1 MSDQQHNALQQE
13 LLMLVREAVA
23 AYSPTYR
30 EGPATAMFERA
41 ARARGLSVTHQEVDA
56 GRFNLILSAGV
67 DPPAV
72 LFVGHVDTVA
82 GSGQVR
88 TSLDDGCL
96 YGLGTCDMKGA
107 CVSMLLAL
115 ASVRDEL
122 ARAGQGAALALVV
135 GEEEYGDGVETL
147 CREYA
152 IPDLVIVGEPSSLR
166 PCLSHAGYYE
176 ARLTSHG
183 EKRHS
188 AVSESGVNAVRAIME
203 WTQNIIDQASAIE
216 GLSVVPRR
224 IEGGSNQ
231 FVVPDSCEIV
241 IDLHL
246 PPQFALT
253 RVEALF
259 ERSRP
264 DGYEPSR
271 LRWSREYASE
281 GYVIDPELKAVQSL
295 KNAVESQGA
304 AWNPAVFCSH
314 SDASVLAKHA
324 RAAIVCGPG
333 ALEFAHSHNEHVPV
347 EELVQSFYLYR
358 EIAREAAG
366 LTRTTDA

>member
-1 MSDQQHNALQQE
+1 
-13 LLMLVREAVA
+13 MLVREAVA
-23 AYSPTYR
+23 AYSPTYL

-41 ARARGLSVTHQEVDA
+41 ARARGLSVSHQQVDA
-56 GRFNLILSAGV
+56 GRFNLIVSAGV
-67 DPPAV
+67 EPPSV

-88 TSLDDGCL
+88 TSLDNGCL

-115 ASVRDEL
+115 ASVADEL
-122 ARAGQGAALALVV
+122 ARAGRGAALALVV
-135 GEEEYGDGVETL
+135 GEEEYGDGVEAL
-147 CREYA
+147 CREYDL
-152 IPDLVIVGEPSSLR
+152 PELVIVGEPSSLK
-166 PCLSHAGYYE
+166 PCLSHFGYYE
-176 ARLTSHG
+176 AKLSAHG

-188 AVSESGVNAVRAIME
+188 AVSQTGVNAVRAIME
-203 WTQNIIDQASAIE
+203 WTQNLLDQACDIE

-241 IDLHL
+241 VDLHL
-246 PPQFALT
+246 PPRLELA
-253 RVEALF
+253 RVDALF
-259 ERSRP
+259 NIARP
-264 DGYEPSR
+264 EGYEPSR
-271 LRWSREYASE
+271 LRWSREYATE
-281 GYVIDPELKAVQSL
+281 GYVVDPELDALGALKA
-295 KNAVESQGA
+295 AVESQGA
-304 AWNPAVFCSH
+304 LFSPAVFRSH

-333 ALEFAHSHNEHVPV
+333 ALEFAHSPNEHVPV

-358 EIAREAAG
+358 EIARETAG
-366 LTRTTDA
+366 LTRTTDAS